1 VLAHVLLVHLY
12 IFQIQGCFDF
22 LIRLIDFILYF
33 FSADVTIN
41 VFTYDENSYTEG
53 SYKTV
58 DEIPNIPSEASST
71 SIMCK

>member
-1 VLAHVLLVHLY
+1 MV
-12 IFQIQGCFDF
+12 GKKTN
-22 LIRLIDFILYF
+22 FIPFRRTKPGFGAEHHTTNRSF